1 MMTRLAA
8 ATLLFLLA
16 FPMLGDSTSDLRTTL
31 RRFAGRESIRASVD
45 LQVRNESK
53 DESTAPSRQGR
64 VTVIIDDDNSGFRVT
79 YPRNVIAIAAQEA
92 NAKQLD
98 AEKQTPTR
106 TAIAAVNELE
116 MIDSLN
122 VADLF
127 LRDLEGAKLL
137 SEAQSSY
144 SGRPARLL
152 RFQLKPTIGKAEKRR
167 IKAADL
173 FLSLWLGADGVPVG
187 AEKTSRYKASF
198 LVVSV
203 ENIRKE
209 SWQLSQYRDRL
220 IASRQSEENRA
231 SGLGQNF
238 TNKTTIVITVLE

>member
-1 MMTRLAA
+1 MTRTYA

-16 FPMLGDSTSDLRTTL
+16 SPLPGDTTSDLRTTL
-31 RRFAGRESIRASVD
+31 RRFAGREAVRASVE

-64 VTVIIDDDNSGFRVT
+64 VTVVLDEDSAGFRIS
-79 YPRNVIAIAAQEA
+79 YPKNVIAAAAQEA

-98 AEKQTPTR
+98 AEKLTPTR
-106 TAIAAVNELE
+106 TAMAAVNELE

-122 VADLF
+122 VAELF

-137 SEAQSSY
+137 SELQSSY

-173 FLSLWLGADGVPVG
+173 LLSLWLGADGVPVG
-187 AEKTSRYKASF
+187 AEKSSRYKASF

-209 SWQLSQYRDRL
+209 TWQLSQYRDRL

-238 TNKTTIVITVLE
+238 INKTTIVITVLE

>member
-1 MMTRLAA
+1 MTRIPS

-16 FPMLGDSTSDLRTTL
+16 FPLFGDTTSDLRTTL
-31 RRFAGRESIRASVD
+31 RRFAGKEAVRASVD
-45 LQVRNESK
+45 LQVKNESK

-64 VTVIIDDDNSGFRVT
+64 VTVILEEDSSGFRIT
-79 YPRNVIAIAAQEA
+79 YPRNVIAIASQEA
-92 NAKQLD
+92 GAKQLD

-122 VADLF
+122 VAELF
-127 LRDLEGAKLL
+127 LRDLEGARLL
-137 SEAQSSY
+137 SEVQSSY

-152 RFQLKPTIGKAEKRR
+152 RFQLKAAIGKAEKRR

-209 SWQLSQYRDRL
+209 TWQLSQYRDRL
-220 IASRQSEENRA
+220 IASRQNEENRA

-238 TNKTTIVITVLE
+238 TNKTAIVITVLE